1 MPGLPKTQLPSRF
14 LLVGISQKV
23 AKAAM
28 EHTFLGFGGV
38 QVSEAEKVTLD
49 DIAKV
54 LGTTA

>member
-1 MPGLPKTQLPSRF
+1 
-14 LLVGISQKV
+14 LLIGISQKV

-38 QVSEAEKVTLD
+38 RVSEAEKTTLD